1 MADANK
7 RDYYEVLG
15 VEKNATPEQIKK
27 AYRKLAKK
35 YHPDMNPGDDEAAN
49 KFKEVNEA
57 YEVLSDEDKKAKY
70 DQFGFDG
77 LDPNFG
83 AGGFGGGFGGF
94 DFGDILSSVFGGG
107 GFGGFGGGGGFGG
120 FGGGGG
126 HDRNAPMQGPN
137 LREVLRL
144 TFEEAAFGCE
154 KDLPIERIEACK
166 ECHGKGTTDPNGVQT
181 CQRCHG
187 TGVIQTQ
194 QRTPFGVMQTQQE
207 CPECGGDGHIIKN
220 PCKVCSGRGLVRRR
234 TTVHVKVPAG
244 INNGQAIN
252 MHGQGHVGRNGGPN
266 GDLIISIAVS
276 PHPMFTR
283 DGFDVH
289 YTHPVSFVDA
299 TLGGELEIP
308 TIDGKVKYNLPAGT
322 QGDTTFRLKGK
333 GIPRLNKSGRGDQYV
348 TVSIQVPTNLSAEA
362 KSALRAFDSAM
373 KHKEAHKKGFF
384 DKGKR
389 K

>member
-107 GFGGFGGGGGFGG
+107 GFGGF
-120 FGGGGG
+120 GGGG

-276 PHPMFTR
+276 PHPLFTR

-322 QGDTTFRLKGK
+322 QGRT
-333 GIPRLNKSGRGDQYV
+333 P
-348 TVSIQVPTNLSAEA
+348 PSA
-362 KSALRAFDSAM
+362 
-373 KHKEAHKKGFF
+373 
-384 DKGKR
+384 
-389 K
+389 

>member
-107 GFGGFGGGGGFGG
+107 GFGGFGGGGG
-120 FGGGGG
+120 

-154 KDLPIERIEACK
+154 KDIPIERIEACK
-166 ECHGKGTTDPNGVQT
+166 ECQGKGTTDPNGVQT

-299 TLGGELEIP
+299 ALGGELEIP

>member
-83 AGGFGGGFGGF
+83 AGGFGGG
-94 DFGDILSSVFGGG
+94 
-107 GFGGFGGGGGFGG
+107 
-120 FGGGGG
+120 
-126 HDRNAPMQGPN
+126 
-137 LREVLRL
+137 
-144 TFEEAAFGCE
+144 
-154 KDLPIERIEACK
+154 
-166 ECHGKGTTDPNGVQT
+166 
-181 CQRCHG
+181 
-187 TGVIQTQ
+187 IQTQ

-276 PHPMFTR
+276 PHPLFTR

-348 TVSIQVPTNLSAEA
+348 TVNIQVPTNLSAEA

-384 DKGKR
+384 DKGKW

>member
-94 DFGDILSSVFGGG
+94 DFGDILSSVF
-107 GFGGFGGGGGFGG
+107 GGGGFGG

>member
-107 GFGGFGGGGGFGG
+107 GFGGFGGGS
-120 FGGGGG
+120 G

-276 PHPMFTR
+276 PHPLFTR

-348 TVSIQVPTNLSAEA
+348 TVNIQVPTNLSAEA

-384 DKGKR
+384 DKGKW

>member
-107 GFGGFGGGGGFGG
+107 GFGGFGGGGG
-120 FGGGGG
+120 

-154 KDLPIERIEACK
+154 KDIPIERIEACK
-166 ECHGKGTTDPNGVQT
+166 ECQGKGTTDPNGVQT

-276 PHPMFTR
+276 PHPLFTR

-308 TIDGKVKYNLPAGT
+308 TIDGKVKYTLPAGT

>member
-94 DFGDILSSVFGGG
+94 DFGDILSSVF
-107 GFGGFGGGGGFGG
+107 GGGGFGG

-234 TTVHVKVPAG
+234 TTVQVKVPAG

>member
-107 GFGGFGGGGGFGG
+107 GFGGFGGGGG
-120 FGGGGG
+120 

-154 KDLPIERIEACK
+154 KDIPIERIEACQ

>member
-1 MADANK
+1 MAENK

-15 VEKNATPEQIKK
+15 VDKSASADDIKK
-27 AYRKLAKK
+27 AYRKLAMK
-35 YHPDMNPGDDEAAN
+35 YHPDRNPGDKTAEE
-49 KFKEVNEA
+49 KFKEIGEA
-57 YEVLSDEDKKAKY
+57 YEVLSDADKKAKY

-107 GFGGFGGGGGFGG
+107 GFGGFGGGGG
-120 FGGGGG
+120 

-154 KDLPIERIEACK
+154 KDIPIERIEACK
-166 ECHGKGTTDPNGVQT
+166 ECQGKGTTDPNGVQT

-348 TVSIQVPTNLSAEA
+348 TVYIETPRNLNREQ
-362 KSALRAFDSAM
+362 
-373 KHKEAHKKGFF
+373 KEALKKFSESLGEKNYEEHKSFF
-384 DKGKR
+384 GKF
-389 K
+389 KL

>member
-1 MADANK
+1 MAENK

-15 VEKNATPEQIKK
+15 VDKSASADDIKK
-27 AYRKLAKK
+27 AYRKLAMK
-35 YHPDMNPGDDEAAN
+35 YHPDRNPGDKTAEE
-49 KFKEVNEA
+49 KFKEIGEA
-57 YEVLSDEDKKAKY
+57 YEVLSDADKKAKY

-107 GFGGFGGGGGFGG
+107 GFGGFGGGGG
-120 FGGGGG
+120 

-154 KDLPIERIEACK
+154 KDIPIERIEACK

>member
-94 DFGDILSSVFGGG
+94 DFGDILSSVF
-107 GFGGFGGGGGFGG
+107 GGGGFGG

-276 PHPMFTR
+276 PHPLFTR

-308 TIDGKVKYNLPAGT
+308 TIDGKVKYDLPEGT
-322 QGDTTFRLKGK
+322 QTGTVFRLRGK
-333 GIPRLNKSGRGDQYV
+333 GIPVLNGRGRGDQYV
-348 TVSIQVPTNLSAEA
+348 TVNVETPRNLTKEQ
-362 KSALRAFDSAM
+362 KEALRSFSDMLGESNY
-373 KHKEAHKKGFF
+373 E
-384 DKGKR
+384 KR
-389 K
+389 KSFFKKK

>member
-107 GFGGFGGGGGFGG
+107 GFGGFGGGGG
-120 FGGGGG
+120 

-154 KDLPIERIEACK
+154 KELPIERIEACK